1 MSGCLTTTP
10 STSAWHSTRSENT
23 VKTRRDL
30 IEAAADQITGE
41 PYEVVRDTLEQLLDD
56 YDLLLQ
62 EGQ

>member
-1 MSGCLTTTP
+1 M
-10 STSAWHSTRSENT
+10 
-23 VKTRRDL
+23 KTRRDL

-62 EGQ
+62 GYDQ

>member
-1 MSGCLTTTP
+1 MTRTSI
-10 STSAWHSTRSENT
+10 SAWHLTRLENT

-30 IEAAADQITGE
+30 IEDAADQITGE

-62 EGQ
+62 ES